1 MPGSTQR
8 GLFFSTL
15 AAALLLGLTLQWPSL
30 DGGFRSDDYVQWAM
44 FHGEFP
50 APRSKLD
57 LFSFADGTLVD
68 REQLTDFGHL
78 PWWSHPELR
87 LRMWRPLAS
96 ALMSLDF
103 AWFDRDARLHH
114 VHTLVWFCLLL
125 IAAGRL
131 LWRVLPPLQAAIAL
145 GLFASAP
152 CHTLP
157 VGWLANRSTLVAC
170 TWAFVALDL
179 HLLARERRTLGPRL
193 GCALASCIALLCGE
207 YALSALVYGLCFSLL
222 LHPTGSRRKQ
232 LQAISLDALPVLA
245 PLCGYLVLHTSL
257 GRDIIHSG
265 YYISPFGAPG
275 DFLHALVTRV
285 PVLSAD
291 LLFGLPSYYDH
302 SGGFPLRTWFLSLN
316 LLSPDIWLRL
326 PDWTTCHVWIGY
338 LALVFGVGVYAWL
351 RRKRSTEQPPAWL
364 ALGTLLSLLPCAGSL
379 PEDRLL
385 TAATLGSSALF
396 ASLLVAAARALRHPP
411 RRALTLALL
420 LMAAWLPVSA
430 FARSYD
436 DARMIRDGS
445 ELARAWCLDAEL
457 PEVDAQHTRVYV
469 ISTADFNTAV
479 NLPWLRRVEANK
491 PLPLS
496 YRRLIPGPSP
506 VRIVRENDRSLEAQ
520 VVISD
525 VYGTAVPAL
534 YRDAAAPVTPGERQ
548 PLPGFVATVL
558 ETYADNPVRMRFEF
572 DRSLDD
578 PSIWFVAATDHGVR
592 RIAMPAIGQSILVPF
607 AQYRDVRIPAE

>member
-1 MPGSTQR
+1 MPGSKQR
-8 GLFFSTL
+8 ALFFSTL
-15 AAALLLGLTLQWPSL
+15 AAALLLGLTLQGPSL
-30 DGGFRSDDYVQWAM
+30 GGGFRSDDYVQWAM

-57 LFSFADGTLVD
+57 LFSFADGTHVD
-68 REQLTDFGHL
+68 RERLTDFGHL

-103 AWFDRDARLHH
+103 ALFDRDARRHH
-114 VHTLVWFCLLL
+114 AHSLVWFCLLL

-131 LWRVLPPLQAAIAL
+131 LWRVLPPLPAAIAL

-170 TWAFVALDL
+170 AWAFVALDL
-179 HLLARERRTLGPRL
+179 QLYARERRTLWPRL
-193 GCALASCIALLCGE
+193 GCALASSIALLCGE
-207 YALSALVYGLCFSLL
+207 YALSALVYGLCFSVLL
-222 LHPTGSRRKQ
+222 GPIADRRHQ
-232 LQAISLDALPVLA
+232 LQAISVDALPVLV
-245 PLCGYLVLHTSL
+245 PLCGYLALHTIL

-275 DFLHALVTRV
+275 DFLRALITRV

-291 LLFGLPSYYDH
+291 LLFGLPSYYYH

-316 LLSPDIWLRL
+316 WVSPEVWLQL
-326 PDWTTCHVWIGY
+326 PDWTTCHVAIGC
-338 LALVFGVGVYAWL
+338 LALLFGVGVYAWL
-351 RRKRSTEQPPAWL
+351 RKRPSAERPPAWL

-385 TAATLGSSALF
+385 TAASLGASALF
-396 ASLLVAAARALRHPP
+396 ASVLVTAVRGLLAPP
-411 RRALTLALL
+411 RSAATLALL
-420 LMAAWLPVSA
+420 LMAAWLPISAVS
-430 FARSYD
+430 RSYD
-436 DARMIRDGS
+436 DARMIADGNA
-445 ELARAWCLDAEL
+445 LARAWCLDAEL
-457 PEVDAQHTRVYV
+457 PEADAANTRVYV

-479 NLPWLRRVEANK
+479 NLPWLRRVEANR
-491 PLPLS
+491 PLPQA

-506 VRIVRENDRSLEAQ
+506 VRLVRENDRTLEAQ

-534 YRDAAAPVTPGERQ
+534 YRDAAAPVTPGERR

-572 DRSLDD
+572 DRSLDE
-578 PSIWFVAATDHGVR
+578 PSMWFIAATDQGVR
-592 RIAMPAIGQSILVPF
+592 RIALPSVGQSMLVPF